1 MTNYFDERLGRRKFM
16 YARVIVDV
24 PTMQTNQPYTYQI
37 PSLFSEVLVRGMR
50 VVVPFGKG
58 NRLVQGFVTEIVD
71 EAEKTDKLKDIM
83 QIVELEP
90 VLNDELLQLAIWV
103 ANYNFAF
110 RISVLQ
116 TMLPNVMRAK
126 YSKVLRLVEP
136 DGLDDLPEIKALFI
150 DRDEVPFDTDNVDMA
165 LVPTLL
171 KLQKQRVIEIGYVV
185 KNRAKVKKINA
196 LKPIKSVEFYEKQRS
211 QLRPSAVKQAR
222 LLSYLVQSPRLF
234 VPVKEVIKSYQL
246 DYASVKQAESK
257 GWLIQKPLE
266 SYRIPKL
273 STPVNKTQPLT
284 LNAEQQ
290 EAYTN
295 IANNISQNDTKTFLL
310 EGVTGSGKTE
320 IYLQT
325 IAKALTVGQT
335 ALMLVPE
342 ITLTPQ
348 MVRRV
353 KSRFGD
359 DVAVMH
365 SGLSDGERYDE
376 WRRVQRSE
384 VHVVVGARSAVF
396 APLKNIGLIIIDEE
410 HESSYKQ
417 DENPRYHARDVAQW
431 RAKYH
436 HATLVLGSATPSL
449 ESRARAQKGV
459 YQLLTL
465 NHRATNSTL
474 PETHVIDMREAI
486 KQGGDDVFSPQLLAA
501 VKDRLAKKE
510 QIVLML
516 NRRGYANFL
525 VCREC
530 GYTPR
535 CVNCDVAL
543 TVHKDIS
550 RLVCHYCGY
559 SETIPTKCKNC
570 GSTRIR
576 QFGTGTQKVAEQ
588 LQQQIPQ
595 ARVLRMDVD
604 TTRKKGSVDRLL
616 TAFGNHE
623 ADILL
628 GTQMIAKGLDFAN
641 VTLVGVLNA
650 DTTLSLPDFRASE
663 RTFQLLTQV
672 SGRAGRG
679 DKAGNVIMQTFNPD
693 HYAIQFARQQDYEAF
708 YHQEMTFRHAW
719 RYTPYYFTVQ
729 IKFAHEKVD
738 ESAKAAYEVA
748 NWLQNIVN
756 NETIMLGPATGTIP
770 RIKNKYYYRLVIKYR
785 HDDKLMQAL
794 ASLMQKGQQLQKKG
808 VTIMIDREP
817 INFM

>member
-1 MTNYFDERLGRRKFM
+1 M

-37 PSLFSEVLVRGMR
+37 PSLFSEALVRGMR

-58 NRLVQGFVTEIVD
+58 NRLVQGFVIEISD
-71 EAEKTDKLKDIM
+71 EAEQPDKLKDIM

-90 VLNDELLQLAIWV
+90 VLNDELLELATWV
-103 ANYNFAF
+103 ANSNFAF

-136 DGLDDLPEIKALFI
+136 DGLDNLPTIKALFI

-171 KLQKQRVIEIGYVV
+171 KLQKQRVLEIGYVV

-196 LKPIKSVEFYEKQRS
+196 LKPVKSVEFYEKQRS

-222 LLSYLVQSPRLF
+222 LLAYLTQAPRLF

-353 KSRFGD
+353 KGRFGD

-436 HATLVLGSATPSL
+436 QATLVLGSATPSL

-474 PETHVIDMREAI
+474 PETHVVDMREAI
-486 KQGGDDVFSPQLLAA
+486 KQGGDDVFSPQLLAT

-543 TVHKDIS
+543 TVHKDVS

-588 LQQQIPQ
+588 LQQQVPQ

-672 SGRAGRG
+672 AGRAGRG
-679 DKAGNVIMQTFNPD
+679 DKSGNVIMQTFNPD
-693 HYAIQFARQQDYEAF
+693 HYAIQLARHQDYEAF
-708 YHQEMTFRHAW
+708 YHQEMALRHAW
-719 RYTPYYFTVQ
+719 RYSPYYFTIQ

-738 ESAKAAYEVA
+738 ESAKAAYEIA
-748 NWLQNIVN
+748 NWLKDIIN

-785 HDDKLMQAL
+785 HDDNLMQAL
-794 ASLMQKGQQLQKKG
+794 ASLMQKGQQLQKQG

>member
-1 MTNYFDERLGRRKFM
+1 M
-16 YARVIVDV
+16 YAQVIVDV
-24 PTMQTNQPYTYQI
+24 PTMQTNQPYTYHV
-37 PSLFSEVLVRGMR
+37 PSLFSEALIRGMR

-58 NRLVQGFVTEIVD
+58 NRLVQGFVTDISD
-71 EAEKTDKLKDIM
+71 TTDQPDKLKDIS

-90 VLNDELLQLAIWV
+90 VLNDELLQLATWV
-103 ANYNFAF
+103 ADYNFAF
-110 RISVLQ
+110 RISVFQ
-116 TMLPNVMRAK
+116 TMLPNVMRAR
-126 YSKVLRLVEP
+126 YSKVLRLIEP
-136 DGLDDLPEIKALFI
+136 NELNHLPQIQALFA
-150 DRDEVPFDTDNVDMA
+150 DRDEVPFDVDNVDMT

-171 KLQKQRVIEIGYVV
+171 KLQKKRIIEIGYVV
-185 KNRAKVKKINA
+185 NNRAKVKKINA
-196 LKPIKSVEFYEKQRS
+196 FKPIKSVDFYQEQRQ

-222 LLSYLVQSPRLF
+222 LLSYLMQSPQTF

-246 DYASVKQAESK
+246 DYAVLKQAEGK
-257 GWLIQKPLE
+257 GWIVQKPLE

-273 STPVNKTQPLT
+273 STPVKNSQPLT

-290 EAYTN
+290 EAYIA
-295 IANNISQNDTKTFLL
+295 IANNISENDTKTFLL

-320 IYLQT
+320 IYLQA
-325 IAKALTVGQT
+325 IAKALSEGQT

-376 WRRVQRSE
+376 WRRIQRSE

-431 RAKYH
+431 RADFH

-449 ESRARAQKGV
+449 ESRARAQKNV
-459 YQLLTL
+459 YHLLTL
-465 NHRATNSTL
+465 EHRATNGML
-474 PETHVIDMREAI
+474 PETQVVDMREAI
-486 KQGGDDVFSPQLLAA
+486 KHGGDDVFSPQLLEAIQN
-501 VKDRLAKKE
+501 RLTKQE

-530 GYTPR
+530 GFTPR
-535 CVNCDVAL
+535 CINCDVAL

-576 QFGTGTQKVAEQ
+576 QFGSGTQKVAEQ
-588 LQQQIPQ
+588 LSEQIPQ
-595 ARVLRMDVD
+595 ARVIRMDVD
-604 TTRKKGSVDRLL
+604 TTRRKGSTDQLL

-679 DKAGNVIMQTFNPD
+679 DKPGKVIMQTFNPD
-693 HYAIQFARQQDYEAF
+693 HYAIQLARQQDYEAF
-708 YHQEMTFRHAW
+708 YHQEMALRHAW
-719 RYTPYYFTVQ
+719 KYTPYYFTIQ
-729 IKFAHEKVD
+729 IKFAHEKID
-738 ESAKAAYEVA
+738 ESAKAAYEIA
-748 NWLQNIVN
+748 NWLKNIID

-785 HDDKLMQAL
+785 HDEKLIQAL
-794 ASLMQKGQQLQKKG
+794 GSLMKKGQQLQKQG
-808 VTIMIDREP
+808 ITIIIDREP